1 MVKKKYIF
9 LSICLII
16 LFVVAMLYANRIFF
30 PRASS
35 EIQYKTSQPVIV
47 SLYDGEL
54 HSKEKDR
61 ISIKLRESGAIGGF
75 LVNEKTVVVHSQTRG
90 ADVREETKD
99 LSDIPIGAK
108 ISIQVIDSTE
118 ERSYTAVK
126 ITY

>member
-1 MVKKKYIF
+1 MAKKKYII
-9 LSICLII
+9 LSIFLII
-16 LFVVAMLYANRIFF
+16 LFVVVMFFAYRIFF
-30 PRASS
+30 PRVSS
-35 EIQYKTSQPVIV
+35 ENQRRTSQPVIV
-47 SLYDGEL
+47 SFYDGEL

-61 ISIKLRESGAIGGF
+61 ISIKLRDSGTIGGF
-75 LVNEKTVVVHSQTRG
+75 LVNEKTVVVHSQTSG

-108 ISIQVIDSTE
+108 ISIQVIDSIE